1 MTAENGCLRRA
12 LEEAEEK
19 IQRKQGIIETTQT
32 TILGKPNEVATAKI
46 IELSKR
52 CREQT
57 AEIEVLKSKCKNFET
72 SLTTKELEL
81 ENERRERGR
90 LKSTDPCAESE
101 LYYEWLSLKR
111 DFSVVTLFHHHKYY
125 DRDPGWYP

>member
-19 IQRKQGIIETTQT
+19 MQKKQGAAEAIQSA
-32 TILGKPNEVATAKI
+32 TILGKPSEMAAAKI

-57 AEIEVLKSKCKNFET
+57 AEIEVLKSKCK
-72 SLTTKELEL
+72 SLEIHVANKEAELES
-81 ENERRERGR
+81 ERRERVGS
-90 LKSTDPCAESE
+90 KAPDSSQESE
-101 LYYEWLSLKR
+101 LHWTLLINEKEGSREAWLAILSHR
-111 DFSVVTLFHHHKYY
+111 T
-125 DRDPGWYP
+125 P